1 MNRQNMGRGAG
12 PSVARWTSLVAVAG
26 AVLQIGYGV
35 LACVYRYPTISDRP
49 FEALWAI
56 ANVGMIANVVTW
68 LLIGV
73 ARHRLALVGG
83 GLAILGYLVRIAIS
97 VAIEARP
104 DASVDGP
111 IVISILLMFA
121 GLAGLGV
128 ATLRAGRLSGW
139 SARAPLVVLAA
150 GLIAAPFYSFNKV
163 VHFILLG
170 LLWGA
175 AWLFMAWVGRGHLTG
190 RTDAETVA
198 PLASTAR

>member
-1 MNRQNMGRGAG
+1 MNKHD
-12 PSVARWTSLVAVAG
+12 VARWASSVAVAG

-56 ANVGMIANVVTW
+56 ANVGMIANIVTW
-68 LLIGV
+68 LSIGV
-73 ARHRLALVGG
+73 ARRRLALIGG
-83 GLAILGYLVRIAIS
+83 SLAILGHLVRIAVS
-97 VAIEARP
+97 VVIEARP

-111 IVISILLMFA
+111 IVISILLMFV
-121 GLAGLGV
+121 GLAILGV

-139 SARAPLVVLAA
+139 SARAPLVVLGG
-150 GLIAAPFYSFNKV
+150 GLVAAPFYSFDKV

-170 LLWGA
+170 LVWGT
-175 AWLFMAWVGRGHLTG
+175 AWLFMAWVGRGQVTG
-190 RTDAETVA
+190 HAGTETAA